1 MNKGLIFLLIFTVL
15 VPVQAQLIHTDP
27 LQPQLNGEARW
38 RVGYYQGGP
47 LNSYQVTL
55 QYFIRA
61 LIEKSWLPYQ
71 ELPEP
76 LNSLETRSLWE
87 WLSTTAHSPY
97 IEFVEDAYY
106 DLNWDSDNRPIIRQQ
121 IIDRLQNQRDLN
133 LMLAFGTWAGQDLA
147 NDEHSTP
154 LMVLSVSDAIA
165 SGIVESAEDSGR
177 NHVHAYVSP
186 QRYERQVRLFH
197 RIFRFNR
204 LGIVYE
210 NTTEGRSYAGLPQI
224 ERVQAELGFSIVPC
238 FANFANIIPE
248 EAHQN
253 VLQCHERLASEV
265 DAFYLTIHRGVTLD
279 NLDAVLAP
287 LKRLRIPVFA
297 QLGSQYVRRGALLS
311 VARVGYHYEGLFYA
325 ETAIR
330 ILRGT
335 PPRQLNQ
342 IFEAPL
348 LIAINTA
355 VARLIGYQFPLPVL
369 MLADEIY
376 ESISP
381 PSLPL

>member
-147 NDEHSTP
+147 NGGFQAVHI
-154 LMVLSVSDAIA
+154 VLWMLAKQVGGCVAVFPCGPARVIIHIGGDFCPVCRINQDRPHRVCA
-165 SGIVESAEDSGR
+165 V
-177 NHVHAYVSP
+177 VHAEYQSF
-186 QRYERQVRLFH
+186 FH
-197 RIFRFNR
+197 D
-204 LGIVYE
+204 
-210 NTTEGRSYAGLPQI
+210 Q
-224 ERVQAELGFSIVPC
+224 
-238 FANFANIIPE
+238 
-248 EAHQN
+248 
-253 VLQCHERLASEV
+253 LAC
-265 DAFYLTIHRGVTLD
+265 
-279 NLDAVLAP
+279 
-287 LKRLRIPVFA
+287 K
-297 QLGSQYVRRGALLS
+297 
-311 VARVGYHYEGLFYA
+311 
-325 ETAIR
+325 
-330 ILRGT
+330 
-335 PPRQLNQ
+335 
-342 IFEAPL
+342 
-348 LIAINTA
+348 
-355 VARLIGYQFPLPVL
+355 
-369 MLADEIY
+369 
-376 ESISP
+376 
-381 PSLPL
+381 